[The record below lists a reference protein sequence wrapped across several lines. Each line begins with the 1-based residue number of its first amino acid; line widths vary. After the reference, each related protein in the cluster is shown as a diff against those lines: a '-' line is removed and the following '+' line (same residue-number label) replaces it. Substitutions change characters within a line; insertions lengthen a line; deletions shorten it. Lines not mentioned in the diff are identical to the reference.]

1 MRTYMGVDLH
11 YKQITYHSIM
21 RADDGAITRK
31 NGTIPT
37 DQLLERFIPMLCK
50 DTYICVEAT
59 GSTYAFIEKI
69 EGYTGEIF
77 VVNPQDF
84 KEISC
89 SGKKTDKIDAKKL
102 ATRLKMHVED
112 GDPDDGFPAVYI
124 PDKQTQQLR
133 GLFSTYEFINKE
145 IVAVKNRISSFFRS
159 RLLPTPNFNKSYN
172 IVEFAGKSE
181 LVNIEL
187 FQLKILSEELSRLE
201 LYKTEIKHEI
211 AVLGWK
217 RFTDDIK
224 LLLTIPGINI
234 FTACAIMADVADIR
248 RFKNYKKFASYLRS
262 APRVYSSDSVIHNG
276 KIDKKGRKLSFKYMV
291 QGLTHFR
298 KTNPI
303 LEDFYERKSN
313 GKSKGKVRAAIV
325 RKMIVII
332 YFMLKNNESYK
343 FCNDELYMSKMKAID
358 KKSQAAA

>member
-1 MRTYMGVDLH
+1 MKTYIGVDLH
-11 YKQITYHSIM
+11 YKQVTYHMIT
-21 RADDGAITRK
+21 RANDGAISRK
-31 NGTIPT
+31 NGTVAT
-37 DQLLERFIPMLCK
+37 DELVEKFVPLLNK
-50 DTYICVEAT
+50 DTYVCVEAT

-69 EGYTGEIF
+69 EGYAAEIF
-77 VVNPQDF
+77 VINPQDF
-84 KEISC
+84 KEICC

-112 GDPDDGFPAVYI
+112 CDPDDGFPVVYV
-124 PDKQTQQLR
+124 PDKETRQLR

-172 IVEFAGKSE
+172 IVEFAEKSGIGS
-181 LVNIEL
+181 IEV

-201 LYKTEIKHEI
+201 LYKAEIKQEI

-217 RFTDDIK
+217 RFPFEIK

-262 APRVYSSDSVIHNG
+262 APRIYSSDSVIHNG
-276 KIDKKGRKLSFKYMV
+276 KIDKKGRKLSFKYMI

-303 LEDFYERKSN
+303 LKDFYERKSN

-343 FCNDELYMSKMKAID
+343 FCNNELYMSKMKAID